1 MNKQENKTWM
11 STQITATNQ
20 TLRLGVGHETYPRG
34 APFEF
39 LKAPFAA
46 GGRAGGAPGV
56 EMFVPTISIFIGFPS
71 SITLL
76 YLLTAATAS
85 CLREKTTSAVP

>member
-1 MNKQENKTWM
+1 MKKQENKTWM

-46 GGRAGGAPGV
+46 GGRARGAPGV